1 MKKHLLPPDR
11 NWYRANLHCHSNLS
25 DGFWPPARLRDEY
38 RKAGY
43 SILAITDHNVLEDHS
58 ALNEPD
64 FLTLTSTEYDVTDW
78 DSHLPVA
85 NPAANPWNGCYH
97 NTFHLNLFSKVP
109 HPAGRPARDTIWG
122 FQHGCFEGTEE
133 EAAKKK
139 VFSID
144 AVNEVIRKANEAG
157 FLVQYNHP
165 NWSRNVQSDWRGL
178 RGLWSLEILNY
189 ATECLTGGEYCP
201 YVYDDLLNFVSPDL
215 FCSMGDDNHNRDGTT
230 AQSFGGSTF
239 IGAEELTYEAVIR
252 AMEKGEFYCSSGRED
267 PPRILALYAESGV
280 IHVDCTPA
288 AHVCCVGDGR
298 RYAVKHGDGLTH
310 AEFPLDRDRAW
321 FRIAV
326 RDARGN
332 TAHTHAYPADGCR

>member
-1 MKKHLLPPDR
+1 MKKYLLPPDL

-25 DGFWPPARLRDEY
+25 DGYWPPARLRDEY

-43 SILAITDHNVLEDHS
+43 SVLAITDHNVLADHS
-58 ALNEPD
+58 DLNEPG
-64 FLTLTSTEYDVTDW
+64 FLLLTSTEYDITDW

-85 NPAANPWNGCYH
+85 APNASPWNGCYH

-109 HPAGRPARDTIWG
+109 APADRPARDTIWG
-122 FQHGCFEGTEE
+122 FQHNCFDGTPE
-133 EAAKKK
+133 EAEKKK
-139 VFSID
+139 RFSLD

-165 NWSRNVQSDWRGL
+165 NWSRNTQEDWRGL

-201 YVYDDLLNFVSPDL
+201 MVYDDLLNFVDPGL
-215 FCSMGDDNHNRDGTT
+215 FCSMGDDNHNRDGST

-239 IGAEELTYEAVIR
+239 FGAKELTYEAIVR
-252 AMEKGEFYCSSGRED
+252 SMERGEFYCASGRVD

-280 IHVDCTPA
+280 VHVDCSPA
-288 AHVCCVGDGR
+288 SHVFFVGDGR
-298 RYAVKHGDGLTH
+298 RYGVRHGENMTH
-310 AEFPLDRDRAW
+310 AEFPLAKDVGW

-332 TAHTHAYPADGCR
+332 TAHTHAYRSDDCR